1 LQEISIVDDV
11 TKVLGEI
18 LVNKMSFDA
27 DSIQKAV
34 KSRGV
39 LTNRGPFNSPIHAN
53 GDKSFK
59 FVEDDE
65 DIKIIM

>member
-1 LQEISIVDDV
+1 
-11 TKVLGEI
+11 
-18 LVNKMSFDA
+18 MSFDA